1 MVIEYLERF
10 DIVTN
15 IDPIISKVALF
26 MKII

>member
-1 MVIEYLERF
+1 MVVDYLEKF
-10 DIVTN
+10 DIITN